1 MKIKEYIQYRY
12 NLESIDINDLEKID
26 YKKENNDYKTLISVA
41 QTYSTKKDYFNITYI
56 FFIIG
61 IIFALFFSLGYI
73 DNKSKE
79 INILEYILFV
89 IAIPFTF
96 MLTISIMKIYSKL
109 KKKKI
114 DFINLLEMPFFIE
127 KFKKFYIEKEALRI
141 LSPFYWNIITITYSI
156 TSILLLLKYT
166 AVNKYSFYW
175 SSTWISKEIIFLFS
189 KPVELLP
196 LNIIPKELEQENI
209 YSFVS
214 SNPMWLWFLI
224 VLTLILILIPKIL
237 FLIFNKINSEK
248 KLKESFISS
257 NKSKI
262 ILNKVNFKNDE
273 RTDTEDNSINFKT
286 FIFWPLTK
294 TIKAIIKFFIKTIVR
309 VLTKK
314 ESTSEKA
321 MAALKKDFEVKLDN
335 SLKELSVILY
345 KIVNEE
351 EKCLQNSY
359 SHIDEVK
366 EKFKNKLFNTEKSFY
381 KYVEKEWGFNKLEK
395 ELEDYKNIDIHS
407 EKLNETGNLF
417 KKYLLK
423 ESPKINLLVEESNII
438 LKLNDEYKY
447 DFLKKMYFYIELISL
462 RSYLKKSDF
471 VIVDLSDDVSFDK
484 KDNSYIKKILKENNK
499 DKFTE
504 DLEKIMREIYKKK
517 NCEIFL

>member
-127 KFKKFYIEKEALRI
+127 KFKKFYIEKEAIRI
-141 LSPFYWNIITITYSI
+141 SSPFYWNIVTITYSI

-166 AVNKYSFYW
+166 AVNKYNFYW

-189 KPVELLP
+189 KPVELLS

-262 ILNKVNFKNDE
+262 ILDKISPNTSTTNNDE
-273 RTDTEDNSINFKT
+273 ITDIRDDKKNNIQKIRFNLSQNDSVDYKT
-286 FIFWPLTK
+286 VIFWQLTK
-294 TIKAIIKFFIKTIVR
+294 TAIEKVEEIPIYSAINKIVLHY
-309 VLTKK
+309 V
-314 ESTSEKA
+314 
-321 MAALKKDFEVKLDN
+321 
-335 SLKELSVILY
+335 KELNENNIDKNESILVL
-345 KIVNEE
+345 VNVE
-351 EKCLQNSY
+351 NSPQY
-359 SHIDEVK
+359 TFINLLNKLNNKDITVRFVDSDGRFINLNDNINEWERYVK
-366 EKFKNKLFNTEKSFY
+366 EKNIEVGIFN
-381 KYVEKEWGFNKLEK
+381 
-395 ELEDYKNIDIHS
+395 D
-407 EKLNETGNLF
+407 
-417 KKYLLK
+417 
-423 ESPKINLLVEESNII
+423 
-438 LKLNDEYKY
+438 
-447 DFLKKMYFYIELISL
+447 
-462 RSYLKKSDF
+462 
-471 VIVDLSDDVSFDK
+471 
-484 KDNSYIKKILKENNK
+484 
-499 DKFTE
+499 
-504 DLEKIMREIYKKK
+504 
-517 NCEIFL
+517 

>member
-41 QTYSTKKDYFNITYI
+41 QTYSTERDYFNITYI

-141 LSPFYWNIITITYSI
+141 LSPFYWNIVTITYSI

-166 AVNKYSFYW
+166 AVNKYNFYW

-189 KPVELLP
+189 KPVELLS
-196 LNIIPKELEQENI
+196 LNIIPKELKQENI

-224 VLTLILILIPKIL
+224 VLTLIFTLFPKIL
-237 FLIFNKINSEK
+237 FLIFNKINSEN

-257 NKSKI
+257 NKYKI
-262 ILNKVNFKNDE
+262 ILDKISPNTSTTNNYEITDIRDDKKNNIQKIRFNLSQNDSV
-273 RTDTEDNSINFKT
+273 DYKT
-286 FIFWPLTK
+286 VIFWQLTK
-294 TIKAIIKFFIKTIVR
+294 TAI
-309 VLTKK
+309 
-314 ESTSEKA
+314 EKVEETPIYSA
-321 MAALKKDFEVKLDN
+321 INKIFLHYV
-335 SLKELSVILY
+335 KELNENNIDKNESILVL
-345 KIVNEE
+345 VNVE
-351 EKCLQNSY
+351 NSPQY
-359 SHIDEVK
+359 TFINLLNKLNNKDITVRFVDSDGRFINLNDNINEWERYVK
-366 EKFKNKLFNTEKSFY
+366 EKNIEVGIFN
-381 KYVEKEWGFNKLEK
+381 
-395 ELEDYKNIDIHS
+395 D
-407 EKLNETGNLF
+407 
-417 KKYLLK
+417 
-423 ESPKINLLVEESNII
+423 
-438 LKLNDEYKY
+438 
-447 DFLKKMYFYIELISL
+447 
-462 RSYLKKSDF
+462 
-471 VIVDLSDDVSFDK
+471 
-484 KDNSYIKKILKENNK
+484 
-499 DKFTE
+499 
-504 DLEKIMREIYKKK
+504 
-517 NCEIFL
+517 

>member
-12 NLESIDINDLEKID
+12 SLESIDINDLEKID

-166 AVNKYSFYW
+166 AVNKYNFYW

-189 KPVELLP
+189 KPVELLS

-262 ILNKVNFKNDE
+262 ILDKISPNTSTTNNDE
-273 RTDTEDNSINFKT
+273 ITDIRDDKKNNIQKIRFNLSQNDSVDYKT
-286 FIFWPLTK
+286 VIFWQLTK
-294 TIKAIIKFFIKTIVR
+294 TAIEKVEETPIYSAINKIVLHY
-309 VLTKK
+309 V
-314 ESTSEKA
+314 
-321 MAALKKDFEVKLDN
+321 
-335 SLKELSVILY
+335 KELNENNIDKNESILVL
-345 KIVNEE
+345 VNVE
-351 EKCLQNSY
+351 NSPQY
-359 SHIDEVK
+359 TFINLLNKLNNKDITVRFVDSDGRFINLNDNINEWERYVK
-366 EKFKNKLFNTEKSFY
+366 EKNIEVGIFN
-381 KYVEKEWGFNKLEK
+381 
-395 ELEDYKNIDIHS
+395 D
-407 EKLNETGNLF
+407 
-417 KKYLLK
+417 
-423 ESPKINLLVEESNII
+423 
-438 LKLNDEYKY
+438 
-447 DFLKKMYFYIELISL
+447 
-462 RSYLKKSDF
+462 
-471 VIVDLSDDVSFDK
+471 
-484 KDNSYIKKILKENNK
+484 
-499 DKFTE
+499 
-504 DLEKIMREIYKKK
+504 
-517 NCEIFL
+517 

>member
-1 MKIKEYIQYRY
+1 MKIKEYIQYRD
-12 NLESIDINDLEKID
+12 NLESIDINDLEKLN

-166 AVNKYSFYW
+166 AVNKYNFYW

-189 KPVELLP
+189 KPVELLS

-224 VLTLILILIPKIL
+224 VLTLIFTLIPKIL

-262 ILNKVNFKNDE
+262 ILDKISPNTSTTNNDE
-273 RTDTEDNSINFKT
+273 ITDIRDDKKNNIQKIRFNLSQNDSVDYKT
-286 FIFWPLTK
+286 VIFWQLTK
-294 TIKAIIKFFIKTIVR
+294 TAIEKVEEIPIYSAINKIVLHY
-309 VLTKK
+309 V
-314 ESTSEKA
+314 
-321 MAALKKDFEVKLDN
+321 
-335 SLKELSVILY
+335 KELNENNIDKNESILVL
-345 KIVNEE
+345 VNVE
-351 EKCLQNSY
+351 NSPQY
-359 SHIDEVK
+359 TFINLLNKLNNKDITVRFVDSDGRFINLNDNINEWERYVK
-366 EKFKNKLFNTEKSFY
+366 EKNIEVGIFN
-381 KYVEKEWGFNKLEK
+381 
-395 ELEDYKNIDIHS
+395 D
-407 EKLNETGNLF
+407 
-417 KKYLLK
+417 
-423 ESPKINLLVEESNII
+423 
-438 LKLNDEYKY
+438 
-447 DFLKKMYFYIELISL
+447 
-462 RSYLKKSDF
+462 
-471 VIVDLSDDVSFDK
+471 
-484 KDNSYIKKILKENNK
+484 
-499 DKFTE
+499 
-504 DLEKIMREIYKKK
+504 
-517 NCEIFL
+517 

>member
-127 KFKKFYIEKEALRI
+127 KFKKFYIEKEAIRI
-141 LSPFYWNIITITYSI
+141 SSPFYWNIVTITYSI

-189 KPVELLP
+189 KPVELLS

-262 ILNKVNFKNDE
+262 ILDKISPNTSTTNNDE
-273 RTDTEDNSINFKT
+273 ITDIRDDKKNNIQKIRFNLSQNDSVDYITV
-286 FIFWPLTK
+286 IFWQLTK
-294 TIKAIIKFFIKTIVR
+294 TAIEKVEEIPIYSAINKIVLHY
-309 VLTKK
+309 V
-314 ESTSEKA
+314 
-321 MAALKKDFEVKLDN
+321 
-335 SLKELSVILY
+335 KELNENNIDKNESILVL
-345 KIVNEE
+345 VNVE
-351 EKCLQNSY
+351 NSPQY
-359 SHIDEVK
+359 TFINLLNKLNNKDITVRFVDSDGRFINLNDNINEWERYVK
-366 EKFKNKLFNTEKSFY
+366 EKNIEVGIFN
-381 KYVEKEWGFNKLEK
+381 
-395 ELEDYKNIDIHS
+395 D
-407 EKLNETGNLF
+407 
-417 KKYLLK
+417 
-423 ESPKINLLVEESNII
+423 
-438 LKLNDEYKY
+438 
-447 DFLKKMYFYIELISL
+447 
-462 RSYLKKSDF
+462 
-471 VIVDLSDDVSFDK
+471 
-484 KDNSYIKKILKENNK
+484 
-499 DKFTE
+499 
-504 DLEKIMREIYKKK
+504 
-517 NCEIFL
+517 